1 MACSMTAFSRSSDQ
15 TPWGEV
21 TCELRSVN
29 HRYLEIIPRLCDEV
43 RSLEPHV
50 REIIAR
56 HLKRGR
62 VDCTIRLQQEDVWTE
77 DIAVNA
83 AVISKLVHISEQI
96 RSQSVD
102 LQPLRVVDLL
112 KWPGVVQAERLDE
125 DQIGTVAINCLKNS
139 IGQLLDIRKR
149 EGDRLLQF
157 LEHRLQEAQ
166 KIVDELKKSLPVWQQ
181 LFRQRIEKRLAEAR
195 VELDPTRVEQEL
207 VVYIQKADV
216 SEEIERLTVHM
227 DEVSNVLKQNQS
239 IGRRLDFLMQE
250 LNREANTLGAKSM
263 DSRLSQASVELK
275 VLIEQMREQVQNL
288 E

>member
-1 MACSMTAFSRSSDQ
+1 MTAFSRSSDQ
-15 TPWGEV
+15 TRWGEI

-29 HRYLEIIPRLCDEV
+29 HRYLEINPRLADEV
-43 RSLEPHV
+43 KSLEP
-50 REIIAR
+50 RIRDIISQ

-62 VDCTIRLQQEDVWTE
+62 IDCTIRLQQEDVWTE

-83 AVISKLVHISEQI
+83 ALVSKLVHISEQI

-102 LQPLRVVDLL
+102 LQPLRVVDVLR
-112 KWPGVVQAERLDE
+112 WPGVVQAEQLDE
-125 DQIGTVAINCLKNS
+125 DQIGTAAMNCLKNS
-139 IGQLLDIRKR
+139 IGQLIDIRKR

-157 LEHRLQEAQ
+157 VKLRLQQAQ
-166 KIVDELKKSLPVWQQ
+166 EIVTGLKKSVPDWQQ

-195 VELDPTRVEQEL
+195 ADLDPTRVEQEL
-207 VVYIQKADV
+207 FIYIQKADV
-216 SEEIERLTVHM
+216 SEEIERLEVHLE
-227 DEVSNVLKQNQS
+227 EVFNVLAQNQP

-250 LNREANTLGAKSM
+250 LNREANTLGSKSI
-263 DSRLSQASVELK
+263 DSRLTQSSVELK